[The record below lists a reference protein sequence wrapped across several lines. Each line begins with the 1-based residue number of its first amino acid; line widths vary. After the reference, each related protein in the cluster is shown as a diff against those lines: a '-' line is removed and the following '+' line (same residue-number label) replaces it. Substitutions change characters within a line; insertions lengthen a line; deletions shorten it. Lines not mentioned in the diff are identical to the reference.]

1 MNKTLKNFEAKY
13 EMVTESG
20 CWIWTAALWS
30 GSRKDVKMTAKEKL
44 DLYECLLRQS
54 QLFKN
59 PLLIAYYQRKID
71 LINKELDK
79 P

>member
-1 MNKTLKNFEAKY
+1 
-13 EMVTESG
+13 
-20 CWIWTAALWS
+20 
-30 GSRKDVKMTAKEKL
+30 MTAKEKL

-54 QLFKN
+54 ELFQN
-59 PLLIAYYQRKID
+59 ENLIKLYQRKID

>member
-1 MNKTLKNFEAKY
+1 
-13 EMVTESG
+13 
-20 CWIWTAALWS
+20 
-30 GSRKDVKMTAKEKL
+30 MTAKEKL

-59 PLLIAYYQRKID
+59 HLLIAYYQRK
-71 LINKELDK
+71 LEAINKEIDK